1 VSDEPGWCRRQ
12 NIDDIDLAAGELAV
26 SFDGRSVNY
35 GFGELDTLVPAFA
48 VTILK
53 SQGSEYSAAVIPVMT
68 QHYAMLQQ
76 NLLYTDI
83 TRGRKLVVLVDQKAV
98 ASRFE
103 TSRDGDAG
111 QN

>member
-1 VSDEPGWCRRQ
+1 M
-12 NIDDIDLAAGELAV
+12 I
-26 SFDGRSVNY
+26 
-35 GFGELDTLVPAFA
+35 
-48 VTILK
+48 
-53 SQGSEYSAAVIPVMT
+53 